1 MVGMRASRKRAVR
14 RGGLVPA
21 VAVAVLAAGS
31 LVLLTRDADGGRPAA
46 KPAAGAPGTAT
57 SLAALNARV
66 RASPRDDGAWTA
78 LGAALVER
86 GARAADSTYY
96 PKAETAL
103 RRSLTLRAAG
113 KGNLAATVGMARLS
127 HARGDFAA
135 TRRWG
140 ETARRQAPKEWAAY
154 PVLIDAYGRLGDAK
168 AAGRAA
174 EELLERRGGATALGW
189 TAQTYR
195 DKGWREDAAALAG
208 EAVATAVTS
217 VEKTEQLNRAAELA
231 WERGDLKDALGYFDA
246 SLSLDRRQGAAVAGR
261 ARVLAGAGRTAEAVK
276 AYRAALTLA
285 PRPEYAVELG
295 ELIEAGGGSGE
306 PHYRVA
312 RARLAHDGRQGVRG
326 DLVLGRLESD
336 HGDAETAVALLRAE
350 FARHPGP
357 EVADALGWALHRTGD
372 DEAALEY
379 ARKATKEGA
388 RNAMFLYHRGEIE
401 RATGAYG
408 AARRHLA
415 EALRVNPVFSPLW
428 APRADASL
436 ARLGEPPEGGPRQV
450 REPRPQ
456 RSAPRAAPPRPRA
469 HGPVGTA
476 PRKRG

>member
-1 MVGMRASRKRAVR
+1 M
-14 RGGLVPA
+14 PA

-31 LVLLTRDADGGRPAA
+31 LVLLAWDADGGRPAA
-46 KPAAGAPGTAT
+46 KPAAGAPGVAT

-86 GARAADSTYY
+86 GARAADATYY

-113 KGNLAATVGMARLS
+113 KGNVAAMVGMARLS
-127 HARGDFAA
+127 HARGDFATA
-135 TRRWG
+135 RRWG
-140 ETARRQAPKEWAAY
+140 ETARRQAPKEWTAY

-168 AAGRAA
+168 AAGRTA
-174 EELLERRGGATALGW
+174 EELLGRRGGATALGW

-195 DKGWREDAAALAG
+195 NKGWREDAAALAG
-208 EAVATAVTS
+208 EAVATAETS
-217 VEKTEQLNRAAELA
+217 AEKAEQLNRAGELA

-246 SLSLDRRQGAAVAGR
+246 SLSLDRRQGTALAGR
-261 ARVLAGAGRTAEAVK
+261 ARVLAGAGRTAEAAK

-295 ELIEAGGGSGE
+295 ELTEAGGGNGDSQ
-306 PHYRVA
+306 YRWA
-312 RARLAHDGRQGVRG
+312 RTRIAHDGRQGVRG
-326 DLVLGRLESD
+326 DLALGRLESD
-336 HGDAETAVALLRAE
+336 HGDAETAVELLRAE

-357 EVADALGWALHRTGD
+357 EAADALAWALHRTGD
-372 DEAALEY
+372 DEAAWEY

-401 RATGAYG
+401 RATGDYG

-428 APRADASL
+428 APHARASL
-436 ARLGEPPEGGPRQV
+436 ARLGEPPEGGPRQLW
-450 REPRPQ
+450 EPRP
-456 RSAPRAAPPRPRA
+456 RKPAPRASAPRPRTQSPA
-469 HGPVGTA
+469 GTA
-476 PRKRG
+476 PRKRE